1 MAVTAIW
8 DIKGRIDQAI
18 NYVVN
23 PKKTMAET
31 ASLHAMEDVIKYA
44 SDASKTEQMR
54 YVTGINC
61 DSQNAIEEFRLTK
74 MHWETTL
81 FRSGGR
87 CILQFVWHSYD
98 GRHDTGAC
106 AVCE

>member
-31 ASLHAMEDVIKYA
+31 ASLHAMENVIKYA
-44 SDASKTEQMR
+44 SDASKTEQMQ

-61 DSQNAIEEFRLTK
+61 DPQNAIEEFRLTK
-74 MHWETTL
+74 MHWEKC
-81 FRSGGR
+81 SGIVAFHAYQSFKPGEADPETA
-87 CILQFVWHSYD
+87 H
-98 GRHDTGAC
+98 
-106 AVCE
+106 